1 MQALTMRIGVP
12 AGDAPE
18 FESRFIDHLGTAF
31 AEVPGLA
38 PAELEFPRDG
48 QARHT
53 AVPEFGFR
61 EQDGAWNQ

>member
-18 FESRFIDHLGTAF
+18 FESRFIDHLCTAF
-31 AEVPGLA
+31 ADVFGLVS
-38 PAELEFPRDG
+38 AELEFPRDG
-48 QARHT
+48 QARH
-53 AVPEFGFR
+53 AVVPEFGFR